1 MQQVERAL
9 GRGVIISGAE
19 KTEILENIH
28 NMVGNG
34 ILGLDY
40 TIASRDKNR
49 RLRRDYNITDTKIR
63 QILLDLHADNFI
75 KAGKSDHLDHPDDI
89 VYIFK
94 KKTLLMPRW
103 KENAD
108 YVNVQL
114 YIKITWPVENTM
126 MFIISF
132 HEDNI

>member
-9 GRGVIISGAE
+9 GRSVIISEAE
-19 KTEILENIH
+19 KTKILESIH
-28 NMVGNG
+28 NMVRNG
-34 ILGLDY
+34 TLGLDY
-40 TIASRDKNR
+40 TISNRDKNR
-49 RLRRDYNITDTKIR
+49 RLRRDYNITDAKIR

-75 KAGKSDHLDHPDDI
+75 KAEKSDNLDHPNDV

-103 KENAD
+103 QENAD
-108 YVNVQL
+108 DVNVRL
-114 YIKITWPVENTM
+114 YIKITWPAENTM

>member
-19 KTEILENIH
+19 KTKILENIH
-28 NMVGNG
+28 NMVRNG

-40 TIASRDKNR
+40 TIASRDKNQ

-75 KAGKSDHLDHPDDI
+75 KAEKSDHLI
-89 VYIFK
+89 IRMILFIF
-94 KKTLLMPRW
+94 LRRRRC
-103 KENAD
+103 
-108 YVNVQL
+108 
-114 YIKITWPVENTM
+114 
-126 MFIISF
+126 
-132 HEDNI
+132 